1 MPNTL
6 DTAHAREIIKAE
18 MAARKMTAAQVAQ
31 EANIAKGTLDNFLDG
46 TTASPAFDRLCAIG
60 AVLGLSPNQLS
71 GVPDPAPAA
80 VPPPSDDVFR
90 LVEALKESHQREID
104 HFTKYH
110 EELRRD
116 RLFWRIVSIVLLLV
130 LFLTVLYFSWEILN
144 PSKGITDILWG
155 EYFS

>member
-6 DTAHAREIIKAE
+6 DTSHAREIIKAE
-18 MAARKMTAAQVAQ
+18 MASRKMTAAQVAQ

-71 GVPDPAPAA
+71 GVQDPSPAA
-80 VPPPSDDVFR
+80 PPPSSDVSF
-90 LVEALKESHQREID
+90 LVEALKASHQREID
-104 HFTKYH
+104 HYTRYH

-116 RLFWRIVSIVLLLV
+116 RLFWRIVSIVLLLA
-130 LFLTVLYFSWEILN
+130 LLLTVLYFCWEILN

-155 EYFS
+155 EYFG